1 MGKSKTVYS
10 LKLHA
15 LLNVSYIYFL
25 QRVKYKRQFY
35 HIDKFWQDIHKLL
48 KNVDD

>member
-1 MGKSKTVYS
+1 MGKSKAVYS

-35 HIDKFWQDIHKLL
+35 HINKFWQDIH
-48 KNVDD
+48 